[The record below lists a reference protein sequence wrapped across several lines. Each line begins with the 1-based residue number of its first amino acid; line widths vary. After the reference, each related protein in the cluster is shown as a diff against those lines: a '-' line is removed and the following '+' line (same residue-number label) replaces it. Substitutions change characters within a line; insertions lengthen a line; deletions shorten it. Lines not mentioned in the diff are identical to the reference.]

1 MRFSE
6 EHRYLMPAHF
16 GGQAG
21 DGAATTYW
29 DTVSATIRYRTER
42 EALAA
47 LIPDAYTLRAPEL
60 MVSAMMNRGVEWMGG
75 EPYNILS
82 VNAPVTHRAEGIEGW
97 YSLVVW
103 ENKATPILPGREQ
116 TGIPK
121 IYGEVEDF
129 RFLGD
134 EMRTWAHYGG
144 HSFCDMHFTGL
155 AEASANE
162 RAAIDGEF
170 AKMNWMA
177 WRYIPNTGV
186 AGAKLSHATIFP
198 QEFEST
204 QVRLGKCAIEW
215 SVPPPWKNPT
225 QAHIIGALKALPV
238 GEAVGPAIIMNAKNI
253 LRGDLAR
260 ELKAG

>member
-1 MRFSE
+1 MKFLDDHS
-6 EHRYLMPAHF
+6 YLMPAHF
-16 GGQAG
+16 GGQPG
-21 DGAATTYW
+21 GGTPTTYW
-29 DTVSATIRYRTER
+29 DTTSATVRYATDEGI
-42 EALAA
+42 LANF
-47 LIPDAYTLRAPEL
+47 IPDPFIVRAPEL
-60 MVSAMMNRGVEWMGG
+60 MVSAMMNHGVEWMGG

-82 VNAPVTHRAEGIEGW
+82 VNVPVTHRAEDLDGW

-129 RFLGD
+129 RFLHD
-134 EMRTWAHYGG
+134 EMRCWAHYGG
-144 HSFCDMHFTGL
+144 HSFCDLHFTGI
-155 AEASANE
+155 ADADEQS

-177 WRYIPNTGV
+177 WRYIPRTGKTGSAV
-186 AGAKLSHATIFP
+186 SHATLFP

-204 QVRLGKCAIEW
+204 RIRLGTGEICW
-215 SVPPPWKNPT
+215 NVPPLWKNPT
-225 QAHIIGALKALPV
+225 QNHIVQALAALPV
-238 GEAVGPAIIMNAKNI
+238 GDAIGPAIIMDAKNI

-260 ELKAG
+260 ELEEG